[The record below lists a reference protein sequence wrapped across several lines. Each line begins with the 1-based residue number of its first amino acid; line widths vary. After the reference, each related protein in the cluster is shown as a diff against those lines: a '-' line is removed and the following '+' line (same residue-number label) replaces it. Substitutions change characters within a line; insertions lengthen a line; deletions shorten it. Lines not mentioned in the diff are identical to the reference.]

1 MSELPTSKTADAAVE
16 NRPDTDTS
24 MEDMS
29 DDTDSMG
36 DMIDSSSEH
45 NLSEIAL
52 PVLKIK
58 SSDGDINIISKYR
71 GEVSIKPIN
80 LKFIMANLWW
90 EKAPELETLF
100 NVLELTIKR
109 TLNEVFPHHKL
120 VMNYHYSANDYLEDA
135 SEIVVEI
142 EDIKADA
149 TEVKVEGDSIVLMGK
164 DDRGFFKKLTSF
176 RRKVIQ
182 EIHREI

>member
-1 MSELPTSKTADAAVE
+1 MPELPTSKTTNTAVE
-16 NRPDTDTS
+16 NMTDNTDTS
-24 MEDMS
+24 MENMSKDMNSTENMS
-29 DDTDSMG
+29 DNP
-36 DMIDSSSEH
+36 SED
-45 NLSEIAL
+45 LSEIPQ

-58 SSDGDINIISKYR
+58 SNEGDINIIGKYR

-109 TLNEVFPHHKL
+109 AINDVYPHHKL
-120 VMNYHYSANDYLEDA
+120 VMNYHYSANDHLEEA

-142 EDIKADA
+142 NDLMADD

-182 EIHREI
+182 EIHKEI

>member
-1 MSELPTSKTADAAVE
+1 MSETPTSKPANASAE
-16 NRPDTDTS
+16 NISDDMDTS
-24 MEDMS
+24 MGNITDNPSEDS
-29 DDTDSMG
+29 P
-36 DMIDSSSEH
+36 SEVP
-45 NLSEIAL
+45 L
-52 PVLKIK
+52 PILKIK
-58 SSDGDINIISKYR
+58 SSEGDINIIGKYR

-109 TLNEVFPHHKL
+109 ALNEVYPHHKL
-120 VMNYHYSANDYLEDA
+120 IMNYHYSANDYLEDA

-142 EDIKADA
+142 EDLKADD
-149 TEVKVEGDSIVLMGK
+149 TEVKVEGDSIVLLGK
-164 DDRGFFKKLTSF
+164 DDRGFLKKLTSF

-182 EIHREI
+182 EIHKEI